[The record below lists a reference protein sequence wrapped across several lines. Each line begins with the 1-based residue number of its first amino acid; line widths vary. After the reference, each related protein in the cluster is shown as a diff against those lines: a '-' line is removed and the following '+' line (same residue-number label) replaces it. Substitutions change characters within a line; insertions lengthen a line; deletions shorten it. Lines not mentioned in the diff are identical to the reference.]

1 MIIWEDSYIMNTD
14 KYRKLKIIQM
24 GLISLAIIVNAIV
37 IIDQITS
44 SANVFDILLG
54 LCATA
59 TLFCGAIYL
68 IFDYKK
74 SMAGFYK
81 AFVALYILSLLI
93 RIISS
98 LVNGASLLPTA
109 CSIVSLVALV
119 ALEFL
124 KDLGQDNSSKVY
136 AVLFVSELISALR
149 VLFVGN
155 MADFAKAISGLL
167 ILGTF
172 GVMITFKYIDKKSR
186 GSK

>member
-1 MIIWEDSYIMNTD
+1 M
-14 KYRKLKIIQM
+14 
-24 GLISLAIIVNAIV
+24 
-37 IIDQITS
+37 
-44 SANVFDILLG
+44 
-54 LCATA
+54 
-59 TLFCGAIYL
+59 LFR
-68 IFDYKK
+68 
-74 SMAGFYK
+74 S
-81 AFVALYILSLLI
+81 
-93 RIISS
+93 
-98 LVNGASLLPTA
+98 NGASLLQTA